1 MSPRLVAATL
11 LIAIPALLQGATSI
25 VRVWPAYRDA
35 DSFRRITEYMGGRES
50 TGNEIV
56 LRTQTNSRD
65 GYYFLTRIKTD
76 SATPAAS
83 FVLEVILPGN
93 PAVHTFTFAADIPA
107 GRQVYQL
114 GVTGADWP
122 GKDTRPSAWRVT
134 ARTADGTILA
144 ARTSFLWSAPAATT
158 EATK

>member
-11 LIAIPALLQGATSI
+11 LLIIPALLNGATSI

-56 LRTQTNSRD
+56 LRTQADSRD
-65 GYYFLTRIKTD
+65 GYYFLTRLKND
-76 SATPAAS
+76 SATPGAS

-93 PAVHTFTFAADIPA
+93 PAVHTFTFAADLPA

-122 GKDTRPSAWRVT
+122 GKGTRPSAWRVT
-134 ARTADGTILA
+134 IRSSEGAILA
-144 ARTSFLWSAPAATT
+144 ERTSFLWTAPAATT
-158 EATK
+158 AAK